1 MPKGKPG
8 AYKVRGV
15 KSSGLKKN
23 FGRKVSA
30 GAKTKGR
37 QGRRFGKL
45 VSGQAKKK
53 RATPKS

>member
-8 AYKVRGV
+8 AYKVRG
-15 KSSGLKKN
+15 KASSGLKKKN

-30 GAKTKGR
+30 GAKKKGR

-53 RATPKS
+53 